1 MAPFFF
7 CLCTY
12 SLGGESLSV
21 VQSTFCA
28 KWFKGNELALA
39 MAIALSVLDHFGEKN
54 ADEKVDAKAEEKIA
68 LLDVLHFPLS
78 IWFIYA
84 ICVTFYIGVFV
95 FMQNSLY
102 VSAISL

>member
-39 MAIALSVLDHFGEKN
+39 FGITLSFSRIVRVLAPTLAYIHST
-54 ADEKVDAKAEEKIA
+54 
-68 LLDVLHFPLS
+68 S
-78 IWFIYA
+78 IHARMRLI
-84 ICVTFYIGVFV
+84 
-95 FMQNSLY
+95 NSRT
-102 VSAISL
+102 

>member
-39 MAIALSVLDHFGEKN
+39 FGITLSFSRIVRVLAPTLAYNRYMHTRTHATDQ
-54 ADEKVDAKAEEKIA
+54 
-68 LLDVLHFPLS
+68 LS
-78 IWFIYA
+78 
-84 ICVTFYIGVFV
+84 
-95 FMQNSLY
+95 Y
-102 VSAISL
+102 VSREVH